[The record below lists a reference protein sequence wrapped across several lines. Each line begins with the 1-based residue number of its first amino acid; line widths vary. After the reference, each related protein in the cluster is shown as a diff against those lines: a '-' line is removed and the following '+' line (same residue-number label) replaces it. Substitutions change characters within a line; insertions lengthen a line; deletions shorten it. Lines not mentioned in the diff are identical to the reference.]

1 MTNATSMGSQLVVV
15 IDETFERTFFA
26 DEEALGQHLA
36 TGPTKGFEIIGVV
49 EHVKHYGV
57 DGQVPVESQFYL
69 AINQVPK
76 EGMQIIAGRLSLL
89 VRTSSDPASLA
100 EPVRAQVMATDR
112 DQPVFNVRPMEQVV
126 AASIAGSRFSMLLFT
141 IFAAVALLL
150 AAVGIY
156 GVMSYSVTQRTH
168 EIGIRMALG
177 AKAADILRL
186 VVKQGLMLALIGVG
200 IGLTAAFILTRLMSN
215 LLFGIEAADPTTFAG
230 IAVMLTLVAAVAS
243 YIPARRATKVDPM
256 IALRYE

>member
-1 MTNATSMGSQLVVV
+1 
-15 IDETFERTFFA
+15 
-26 DEEALGQHLA
+26 
-36 TGPTKGFEIIGVV
+36 
-49 EHVKHYGV
+49 
-57 DGQVPVESQFYL
+57 
-69 AINQVPK
+69 
-76 EGMQIIAGRLSLL
+76 
-89 VRTSSDPASLA
+89 
-100 EPVRAQVMATDR
+100 
-112 DQPVFNVRPMEQVV
+112 
-126 AASIAGSRFSMLLFT
+126 MLLFS
-141 IFAAVALLL
+141 IFAGVALLL

-186 VVKQGLMLALIGVG
+186 VVKQGLLLALIGVG

-215 LLFGIEAADPTTFAG
+215 LLFGIGAADPTTFAG
-230 IAVMLTLVAAVAS
+230 IAVMLTAVAAVAS